1 MTAFLTGGCSA
12 SAESQQDDVVISM
25 QYASVVSI
33 SGTSMTIQP
42 GTLKKSTKS
51 NEGNSGSDSASA
63 MDFIP
68 EGDVKNVTI
77 SSDITIL
84 KDDYTVEASEI
95 ETGDILLINYSDS
108 IPCALEVI
116 SSPDTVLPDTSE

>member
-1 MTAFLTGGCSA
+1 MTAFLTGGCNA
-12 SAESQQDDVVISM
+12 SAESQQDDIVISM

-42 GTLKKSTKS
+42 GTLKKSSMS
-51 NEGNSGSDSASA
+51 NDGNAGSDSAAA

-116 SSPDTVLPDTSE
+116 SSPDTVPADTSE